1 MSVDITRHPGPA
13 NVAGPSSPAAAEGS
27 VAGRYVFDP
36 DQPILPRRRRV
47 EWIVGPFV
55 FLFVLVMVRNFFTNP
70 NWHWP
75 LVAEYIFNPLVLEG
89 VRRTIV
95 LTLLT
100 GVTGSIFGLIIASMR
115 LSKSWLLRGIA
126 VTFIG
131 FMRAIPA
138 LVLLLLIYFTS
149 ALFPH
154 IGLYNPI
161 TGAAIYQVPVN
172 DIITQFV
179 AAWFGLTLIMGSHAG
194 EIFRGGI
201 MSVPAGQIEAAKAL
215 GMPPWM
221 TFKDVVLP
229 QAIRVSIPA
238 LANELI
244 SLFKNTSLVSVI
256 GYTELL
262 TVIQNI
268 YGRTY
273 QTIPML
279 IVACIWY
286 LVIVIIS
293 MQGQK
298 LLERRYSR
306 GYGPGQAAKQTAAA
320 PRKDAPSGAA
330 KA

>member
-1 MSVDITRHPGPA
+1 VTSSSAPRPA
-13 NVAGPSSPAAAEGS
+13 TFTNTAQPAS
-27 VAGRYVFDP
+27 AGRYDFDP
-36 DQPILPRRRRV
+36 AQKIRPRRRYV
-47 EWIVGPFV
+47 EWVAVPLLAL
-55 FLFVLVMVRNFFTNP
+55 FLLVLTRNLFTNP
-70 NWHWP
+70 NWEWP
-75 LVAEYIFNPLVLEG
+75 VVWRYLFNPLVLEG
-89 VRRTIV
+89 IWRTIY

-100 GVTGSIFGLIIASMR
+100 GVTGSLLGLTIASMR
-115 LSKSWLLRGIA
+115 LSNSWLLRGLA

-131 FMRAIPA
+131 FMRSIPA

-154 IGLYNPI
+154 IGIYHPI
-161 TGAAIYQVPVN
+161 TGAAIYELPVN

-179 AAWFGLTLIMGSHAG
+179 AAWIGLTLLMGSHAG
-194 EIFRGGI
+194 EIFRGGV

-221 TFKDVVLP
+221 TFGYVVLP
-229 QAIRVSIPA
+229 QAVRVSIPA

-244 SLFKNTSLVSVI
+244 NLFKNTSLVSVI

-262 TVIQNI
+262 TVVQSI

-273 QTIPML
+273 QTIPLL

-293 MQGQK
+293 MQGQR
-298 LLERRYSR
+298 LLERRFSR
-306 GYGPGQAAKQTAAA
+306 GF
-320 PRKDAPSGAA
+320 GAA
-330 KA
+330 RTA